1 MGTMPLHS
9 VTLALHIMCIAGL
22 VGGTLAGVVLRACML
37 RADDTARRVT
47 VGLLRVLGLRVELV
61 RLLGAFAT
69 GAALLLQGG
78 FPGARVWLG
87 AKLALVMLAA
97 GLGHIDSLRIKR
109 AATSKPDPATLAE
122 LLHPGWHQ
130 ASLLI
135 YLAAIALSVLH
146 VAP

>member
-1 MGTMPLHS
+1 MIPIRS
-9 VTLALHIMCIAGL
+9 VTLVLHIMCVCGL

-47 VGLLRVLGLRVELV
+47 VGLLRVLGIRVELAM
-61 RLLGAFAT
+61 LLGAFAT
-69 GAALLLQGG
+69 GAVLLLQGG
-78 FPGARVWLG
+78 FPGSRIWLG

-109 AATSKPDPATLAE
+109 AATTKPDPATLAE
-122 LLHPGWHQ
+122 LLHPGFHQ
-130 ASLLI
+130 ATLLV
-135 YLAAIALSVLH
+135 LLVVIALTVLH